1 MVSIWASAFAQ
12 QVHDRL
18 EDTRAINAQR
28 EMANNVYNGQL
39 VDLLD
44 GQYKSN
50 KKFYET
56 EMTRKTSRRKPH
68 MQDVNNALSALI
80 ELRVAQ
86 PSTSAQIS
94 AGGATSQQMS
104 REDIEESIDM
114 DQLYNVVVDMKEQN
128 PSRRYTSQDW
138 AISLGSVYKTNPD
151 IFKKDP
157 SKTEMAPASTS
168 TDDDPVAI
176 KNTKTLID
184 NQAQDTPTD
193 NDSFL
198 RTAATWLTPF
208 YAALTNEPN
217 NKMTDDNVRD
227 LMRKRYGDNYD
238 KMSKYRE
245 EYVPGRGTQHRV
257 DPDIVRGLHDQLT
270 KQWTGSEADRVAKR
284 TQERFA
290 VEQGNKS
297 TLDFDLKPT
306 YINSINKAATDK
318 LSLLAKNLPG
328 ASLIEVKDSY
338 GQDVGYKITFSTNT
352 GTSDRVKQLFNRL
365 NSSITNNTSSD
376 LLEIIK
382 KNKFNQAD
390 TNVYGKLLVA
400 RLDSLNALKVLT
412 ETNKEIVE
420 LGETA
425 VTSIQK
431 IKILERNMIK
441 YNFEIPSDEEAGANQ
456 ASAAGI
462 ILAQKLGEDGYSGL
476 VHSPNNATAVTIVR
490 NKDGELG
497 YYGSGDNKWKILPE
511 KYKNDVDTGWAALE
525 GKLGVIKQV
534 DVPRGEANGWFW
546 HPKGEN

>member
-18 EDTRAINAQR
+18 ADTQAINAQR

-56 EMTRKTSRRKPH
+56 EMTRKTNRRKPH

-80 ELRVAQ
+80 ELRVARA
-86 PSTSAQIS
+86 STSAQILK
-94 AGGATSQQMS
+94 GGATSQQMS

-157 SKTEMAPASTS
+157 SKAEMAPASTN
-168 TDDDPVAI
+168 DDPVAI
-176 KNTKTLID
+176 KNTRTLI
-184 NQAQDTPTD
+184 NSQAQDTPTD

-245 EYVPGRGTQHRV
+245 EYVPGRGTQYRV
-257 DPDIVRGLHDQLT
+257 DPDIVRDIHDELT
-270 KQWTGSEADRVAKR
+270 KEWTKSQADRVEIL
-284 TQERFA
+284 TQQRFA
-290 VEQGNKS
+290 VDQGIKR
-297 TLDFDLKPT
+297 TLEFDLKST
-306 YINSINKAATDK
+306 DISRINKEATDT
-318 LSLLAKNLPG
+318 LSRLAKNLPG
-328 ASLIEVKDSY
+328 AALIEVKDNY
-338 GQDVGYKITFSTNT
+338 GQSAGFKVTFSTNT
-352 GTSDRVKQLFNRL
+352 GTSDRVEQLFNRL

-425 VTSIQK
+425 VTENQK

-441 YNFEIPSDEEAGANQ
+441 YNFEIPSAEDAKANQ
-456 ASAAGI
+456 AADAGI
-462 ILAQKLGEDGYSGL
+462 ILAQNLGEDSYSGL
-476 VHSPNNATAVTIVR
+476 VHFSEDATPVKIVR
-490 NKDGELG
+490 NEAGELG
-497 YYGSGDNKWKILPE
+497 YYGSVDEKWKILPE
-511 KYKNDVDTGWAALE
+511 TYENDVKTGWPTLV
-525 GKLGVIKQV
+525 GKLGIIKQV
-534 DVPRGEANGWFW
+534 DISGGKANGWFW
-546 HPKGEN
+546 HPKGQN

>member
-157 SKTEMAPASTS
+157 SKAEMALASTKE
-168 TDDDPVAI
+168 DPVAI
-176 KNTKTLID
+176 KNTQTLIN

-257 DPDIVRGLHDQLT
+257 DPDIVRDLHDEMT
-270 KQWTGSEADRVAKR
+270 KNYRRRAEGDRAEQIGLDAASRYQADRNIRGGQTFSV
-284 TQERFA
+284 TTA
-290 VEQGNKS
+290 VENA
-297 TLDFDLKPT
+297 LE
-306 YINSINKAATDK
+306 
-318 LSLLAKNLPG
+318 KN
-328 ASLIEVKDSY
+328 
-338 GQDVGYKITFSTNT
+338 
-352 GTSDRVKQLFNRL
+352 
-365 NSSITNNTSSD
+365 
-376 LLEIIK
+376 IID
-382 KNKFNQAD
+382 KFNLATENIGVSELSPPNQNGIRHRIFSATRIGSAAEITALMNILQAD
-390 TNVYGKLLVA
+390 LTVNLTDDILKESENFNNNDTSVPLKIS
-400 RLDSLNALKVLT
+400 RQINDSSRSLSVIREVNKIIELRGTEVRGLSKVEQL
-412 ETNKEIVE
+412 
-420 LGETA
+420 
-425 VTSIQK
+425 
-431 IKILERNMIK
+431 KILKEVMK
-441 YNFEIPSDEEAGANQ
+441 E
-456 ASAAGI
+456 
-462 ILAQKLGEDGYSGL
+462 KGYTLPKKDNPLEKPGN
-476 VHSPNNATAVTIVR
+476 PNPRVPT
-490 NKDGELG
+490 
-497 YYGSGDNKWKILPE
+497 
-511 KYKNDVDTGWAALE
+511 
-525 GKLGVIKQV
+525 GVIVGNVETSYRGLQ
-534 DVPRGEANGWFW
+534 PTRGEAVKIELDTNDNVGYYDLDNSNKKTW
-546 HPKGEN
+546 HLLPSSMKEYVGETGKFSLVDEKLWRWNSVGAAN

>member
-157 SKTEMAPASTS
+157 SKAEMALASTNE
-168 TDDDPVAI
+168 DPVAI

-306 YINSINKAATDK
+306 YINGINKAATDK

-365 NSSITNNTSSD
+365 NSSITKNTSSD

-382 KNKFNQAD
+382 KNKFNQ
-390 TNVYGKLLVA
+390 
-400 RLDSLNALKVLT
+400 
-412 ETNKEIVE
+412 
-420 LGETA
+420 
-425 VTSIQK
+425 
-431 IKILERNMIK
+431 
-441 YNFEIPSDEEAGANQ
+441 ANQ

-534 DVPRGEANGWFW
+534 DIPRGEANGWFW